1 MVSNPENSYHRGRS
15 RREKEAS
22 AECMALAT
30 CDFLGDSV
38 SLWWILHL
46 TMLNLLSYNRAQM
59 ITVSKED
66 YLKAILEAE
75 SEGETVISATL
86 AHWLSVS
93 PPAVTM
99 ALRRLKKDSLVRVQG
114 DGHVGLTPAGRKI
127 ARKLTLRH
135 HLIERM
141 LSEMFGMEWY
151 KVHDEAERLEHAVSR
166 DFEAKLLRKLGRG
179 GACPHGNLSEL
190 ESPASRRRRGLLLLA
205 HAEPAKHYV
214 VSGIYERDRQL
225 LEFLEGRGVR
235 PGARLQVSG
244 RNYDQT
250 LSLHTDAGAVSL
262 GRMAAERVWVIAEAG
277 PGKPI
282 SSSRR
287 ERKVLVHN
295 SPK

>member
-1 MVSNPENSYHRGRS
+1 
-15 RREKEAS
+15 
-22 AECMALAT
+22 
-30 CDFLGDSV
+30 
-38 SLWWILHL
+38 
-46 TMLNLLSYNRAQM
+46 M

-75 SEGETVISATL
+75 SEGEPVISATL

-99 ALRRLKKDSLVRVQG
+99 ALRRLKKDGLVRVQS
-114 DGHVGLTPAGRKI
+114 DGHVRLTPAGRKI

-141 LSEMFGMEWY
+141 LSEIFGMEWY
-151 KVHDEAERLEHAVSR
+151 RVHDEAERLEHAVSP
-166 DFEAKLLRKLGRG
+166 DFEARLLAKLGRG

-205 HAEPAKHYV
+205 HAEAGKHYL
-214 VSGIYERDRQL
+214 VSGIYERDRHL

-235 PGARLQVSG
+235 PGSRVHVAG

-250 LSLHTDAGAVSL
+250 LTLTTDAGSVAL
-262 GRMAAERVWVIAEAG
+262 GRSAAEKVWVTAEPVKARRTSSN
-277 PGKPI
+277 
-282 SSSRR
+282 SSS
-287 ERKVLVHN
+287 
-295 SPK
+295 